1 MGPSECFIPVCA
13 WNTYNERLDGSCVHV
28 GWIGVVSGFI
38 RILQTTPGLHPS
50 EQDPNKWPN
59 SNDQRTKFIFSVKNE
74 SYWSVQKEHWEHGAV
89 PLTFEFKLLA
99 PRYLILVLDN
109 HYLLSLVKILLAR
122 IMSFGLKLNK
132 LQNDVFVS
140 FFTTNDPN
148 GVKLLL

>member
-1 MGPSECFIPVCA
+1 MAYIDHYYHYFYDEIWVGTTESIQSSTLKFVTPTNLWAHLNALLRFVIEIL
-13 WNTYNERLDGSCVHV
+13 YNERLDVSCVHV

-89 PLTFEFKLLA
+89 PLTFEF
-99 PRYLILVLDN
+99 
-109 HYLLSLVKILLAR
+109 
-122 IMSFGLKLNK
+122 
-132 LQNDVFVS
+132 
-140 FFTTNDPN
+140 
-148 GVKLLL
+148 